1 MVWTLSARR
10 FVLSAALV
18 ILAVVGLVP
27 IVVMFARSL
36 IVHGAFSIENYR
48 HLLATGRSW
57 QLLGNSLGL
66 ALITALIC
74 TTVGLPLGLL
84 LSQTD
89 LPLRRTFVVLFA
101 LPLVI
106 PPYITAVSWA
116 DLLAPHGF
124 ASHFF
129 GEATSRKLSGLLFG
143 LPGCALA
150 LVTTFMPAVIL
161 ATITFARMINP
172 RLEEA
177 ARLSARPPRVMSG
190 ITAPLIWPGV
200 LLAATLVFLLALG
213 EFAVP
218 TFFRYQVFAVESFT
232 QFTVSYNFGGATAA
246 AAPLAL
252 LTFVLL
258 GIEWFTLRE
267 RIQAL
272 RPGGDGGDAY
282 LVRLRSHRV
291 WLFALVSVLC
301 ALVVITPLLSLL
313 LQAGSWQTYM
323 RVLHM
328 VSDSLLRSIFLAAIG
343 ATALTGLGFFIGYL
357 IHTRALSIWRAADAG
372 TVLLFAL
379 PGTVIGMG
387 LIALWNRPATNF
399 IYAKPLIILF
409 GYLAQYTAL
418 TGRVTVAGLSLVP
431 ASMEEAA
438 ASAGANWTRRL
449 GLIVLPLTRRALV
462 AGWLIAYIFFLRDT
476 CISMLVY
483 PKGYDTLPFRIFT
496 LMANGAPSLI
506 AAACMLMI
514 AATMLPLL
522 GVAAVMQKR
531 RRHRSWH

>member
-1 MVWTLSARR
+1 M
-10 FVLSAALV
+10 
-18 ILAVVGLVP
+18 
-27 IVVMFARSL
+27 
-36 IVHGAFSIENYR
+36 
-48 HLLATGRSW
+48 
-57 QLLGNSLGL
+57 
-66 ALITALIC
+66 
-74 TTVGLPLGLL
+74 
-84 LSQTD
+84 
-89 LPLRRTFVVLFA
+89 
-101 LPLVI
+101 
-106 PPYITAVSWA
+106 
-116 DLLAPHGF
+116 
-124 ASHFF
+124 
-129 GEATSRKLSGLLFG
+129 
-143 LPGCALA
+143 
-150 LVTTFMPAVIL
+150 
-161 ATITFARMINP
+161 
-172 RLEEA
+172 
-177 ARLSARPPRVMSG
+177 
-190 ITAPLIWPGV
+190 
-200 LLAATLVFLLALG
+200 
-213 EFAVP
+213 
-218 TFFRYQVFAVESFT
+218 
-232 QFTVSYNFGGATAA
+232 
-246 AAPLAL
+246 
-252 LTFVLL
+252 
-258 GIEWFTLRE
+258 
-267 RIQAL
+267 
-272 RPGGDGGDAY
+272 RPGGDGDDAY

-323 RVLHM
+323 RVLHV

-343 ATALTGLGFFIGYL
+343 ATALTALGFFIGYL

-399 IYAKPLIILF
+399 IYATPLIILF

-438 ASAGANWTRRL
+438 ASAGANWMRRL

-462 AGWLIAYIFFLRDT
+462 AGWLIAYIFCLRDT
-476 CISMLVY
+476 GISMLVY
-483 PKGYDTLPFRIFT
+483 PPGYDTLPVRIFT

-531 RRHRSWH
+531 RRHRSWR